1 MNFYINGELATSA
14 TGRNSFTPTTTGTWN
29 LGQDFSGVNNSEFLS
44 RALMGW
50 MADFVVY
57 PDAILPSEAR
67 NIYRNGVGGSGSTP
81 PPVLTTGFYFI
92 IN

>member
-1 MNFYINGELATSA
+1 
-14 TGRNSFTPTTTGTWN
+14 
-29 LGQDFSGVNNSEFLS
+29 
-44 RALMGW
+44 MGW